1 MGHLRLYALSS
12 IGRPLVPD
20 NSLLRVRSRTWSRVV
35 TFSKSTVTRD
45 ASGGGRLQA
54 VAAERARDGIA
65 GLKGLPVGVVVRGAK
80 RLLDISP
87 RRVCYGRG
95 AAGFLGRLI
104 VPWRFRH
111 KRHLEGYI

>member
-1 MGHLRLYALSS
+1 MGPLRLYALSS

-20 NSLLRVRSRTWSRVV
+20 NSLLRVWSRVV
-35 TFSKSTVTRD
+35 TFSKSAVTRD
-45 ASGGGRLQA
+45 ASGGRLPT

-65 GLKGLPVGVVVRGAK
+65 GLNGLPVGVVVRGAK

-95 AAGFLGRLI
+95 AAEFLGRLI